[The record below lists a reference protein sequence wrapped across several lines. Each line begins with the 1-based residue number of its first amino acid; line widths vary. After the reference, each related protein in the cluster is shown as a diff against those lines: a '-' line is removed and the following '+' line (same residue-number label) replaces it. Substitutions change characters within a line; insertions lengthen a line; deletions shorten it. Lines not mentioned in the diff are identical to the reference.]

1 MTDKNFPF
9 ILNITWFNVIFVKA
23 FIIMKKINVVLA
35 ILVVLIANSAISK
48 AQSVTAPVGY
58 VKYSIGVGLNAVGI
72 SLINPDI
79 VKATVTSKTSTSITL
94 DGQSSIGSLLTPDEP
109 YYVEGYS
116 GDSKGER
123 FDVDCPS
130 TIAAG
135 NAIVLSVNSVNNSQ
149 EFNMGSVG
157 IGDIVA
163 LRKQVTIKQLQD
175 SVEASTGTGWV
186 GSDDPSSA
194 DQIMILDPV
203 QQSFAIYYL
212 RANGTTWR
220 ALSGRTDFSKSPI
233 AAGRGIFVDKKEKPV
248 NIIFVGGVRDNDF
261 ATPYYAGYDLKASP
275 IPMDFSPTSIGA
287 TQQNSWTGS
296 DTFTT
301 ADQIM
306 IFDSANQNFGIYYLR
321 ADGTTWRSTSDRTNY
336 KDSPLITSAGVY
348 LVNKMAGDIG
358 QVLNN
363 PLPKN

>member
-1 MTDKNFPF
+1 
-9 ILNITWFNVIFVKA
+9 
-23 FIIMKKINVVLA
+23 MKKINLALA
-35 ILVVLIANSAISK
+35 IMVVLIANSAISK

-79 VKATVTSKTSTSITL
+79 VKAIVTSKTSTSITL
-94 DGQSSIGSLLTPDEP
+94 DGQSNIGSLLTSTEP

-123 FDVDCPS
+123 FDVDGPA

-135 NAIVLSVNSVNNSQ
+135 NAIVLSANSVNNSQ

-186 GSDDPSSA
+186 GSDDSSSA

-212 RANGTTWR
+212 RADGTTWR
-220 ALSGRTDFSKSPI
+220 ALSGRTDFSKAPI

-248 NIIFVGGVRDNDF
+248 NIAFVGCVRDNDF

-275 IPMDFSPTSIGA
+275 IPMDFSPASIGG
-287 TQQNSWTGS
+287 TQQNNWTGS
-296 DTFTT
+296 DTFTS

-306 IFDSANQNFGIYYLR
+306 IFNSDNQNFGIYYLR
-321 ADGTTWRSTSDRTNY
+321 ADGTTWRSTSDRANY

-348 LVNKMAGDIG
+348 LVNKIAGDLG

-363 PLPKN
+363 PLPQN